1 MRKTTRFVPKCP
13 EKLADAPLKSREIV
27 LKRCPRLR
35 HKEYSKQE
43 KKVAE
48 IILKSGKR
56 TKNTYEDEKRALIVA
71 VNHLAKLAGPLPS
84 I

>member
-13 EKLADAPLKSREIV
+13 EKLADAPLKARDIV
-27 LKRCPRLR
+27 LKRCPHLR
-35 HKEYSKQE
+35 HREYSKQE
-43 KKVAE
+43 KKVAD
-48 IILKSGKR
+48 IILKAGKR
-56 TKNTYEDEKRALIVA
+56 TNNTYEDQKRALIEA

>member
-13 EKLADAPLKSREIV
+13 EKLNDVPVKSRDTI

-35 HKEYSKQE
+35 NREYNKQE

-48 IILKSGKR
+48 IIMKSGKQ
-56 TKNTYEDEKRALIVA
+56 TKNTYEDQKRALINA